1 MTTMFVK
8 PIWED
13 RLRHLGAAVEVRL
26 EATEVRLFK
35 KLTYTKTL
43 AACVCERFLYL
54 VKSVVVNGVVVAGN

>member
-26 EATEVRLFK
+26 LK
-35 KLTYTKTL
+35 KLTYTRTFD
-43 AACVCERFLYL
+43 ACVCERFLYL
-54 VKSVVVNGVVVAGN
+54 VKSVVVNGIVVAGN